1 MIFQP
6 SSVTQHGKN
15 DGKSGGKVTA
25 KRRQILRQSGG
36 IIKRKSAAEKK
47 NLNPLRI
54 KAFWLGWLD
63 LNQRMT
69 ESKSVALP
77 LGYTPI
83 FDLK

>member
-1 MIFQP
+1 MFFQP

-25 KRRQILRQSGG
+25 KRRKILRQSGG
-36 IIKRKSAAEKK
+36 IIKRKS
-47 NLNPLRI
+47 LNPLRI
-54 KAFWLGWLD
+54 KALWLGWLD